1 MIDWVLARQRGIV
14 GGSRFIVAGC
24 AFALIGI
31 ASLPHNAVD
40 RIVAII
46 GLALVAIVFAVWLA
60 VVALTI
66 AHPRLFRRLR
76 ERRAAGAAKRSEER

>member
-14 GGSRFIVAGC
+14 GGGRFIVAGC

-40 RIVAII
+40 RVVAII
-46 GLALVAIVFAVWLA
+46 GLILVAMVFFVWLA
-60 VVALTI
+60 VVVLTI

-76 ERRAAGAAKRSEER
+76 ERRASAAKRGEER

>member
-31 ASLPHNAVD
+31 ASLPHNAID
-40 RIVAII
+40 RIVAIV
-46 GLALVAIVFAVWLA
+46 GLTLVAIVFAVWLA
-60 VVALTI
+60 VVVLTI

-76 ERRAAGAAKRSEER
+76 ESRAAVATKRSEEQ

>member
-1 MIDWVLARQRGIV
+1 MIDWLLARQRGIV

-31 ASLPHNAVD
+31 ASMPHNAID

-46 GLALVAIVFAVWLA
+46 SLIFVAIVFFLWLA
-60 VVALTI
+60 VVVLTI
-66 AHPRLFRRLR
+66 AHPRLFHRLR
-76 ERRAAGAAKRSEER
+76 ERRVELAAKRHEER

>member
-1 MIDWVLARQRGIV
+1 LIDWVLARQRGIV

-31 ASLPHNAVD
+31 ASLPHNALN

-46 GLALVAIVFAVWLA
+46 GLALVAIVFFVWLA
-60 VVALTI
+60 IVALTI
-66 AHPRLFRRLR
+66 AHPRLFRQLR
-76 ERRAAGAAKRSEER
+76 ERRMGVAGKRPEEQ

>member
-1 MIDWVLARQRGIV
+1 MLARQRGIV

-31 ASLPHNAVD
+31 ASLPRNAVD
-40 RIVAII
+40 RVVAII
-46 GLALVAIVFAVWLA
+46 GLTLVAIVFFTWLA

-66 AHPRLFRRLR
+66 ANPRLLRRLK
-76 ERRAAGAAKRSEER
+76 ERRAGVVEKGPEEQ

>member
-14 GGSRFIVAGC
+14 SGSRFIVAGC

-31 ASLPHNAVD
+31 ASLPRNAVD
-40 RIVAII
+40 RVVAII
-46 GLALVAIVFAVWLA
+46 GLILVAIVFFTWLA

-66 AHPRLFRRLR
+66 AHPRLFRQLR
-76 ERRAAGAAKRSEER
+76 ERRAGAAGKRPEEQ

>member
-14 GGSRFIVAGC
+14 GGSRLIVAGC

-46 GLALVAIVFAVWLA
+46 GLALVAIVFFVWLA
-60 VVALTI
+60 VVTLTI
-66 AHPRLFRRLR
+66 AHPRLFRQLR
-76 ERRAAGAAKRSEER
+76 ERRAEGGKRPEEQ

>member
-1 MIDWVLARQRGIV
+1 LIDWLLARQRGIV

-31 ASLPHNAVD
+31 ASLPHTGLD

-46 GLALVAIVFAVWLA
+46 SLILVAIVFFVWLA
-60 VVALTI
+60 VVVLTI
-66 AHPRLFRRLR
+66 AQPRLFHRLR
-76 ERRAAGAAKRSEER
+76 EHRAELAVKRHEER

>member
-1 MIDWVLARQRGIV
+1 MLARQRGIV
-14 GGSRFIVAGC
+14 AGSRFIVGGC

-40 RIVAII
+40 RVLAII
-46 GLALVAIVFAVWLA
+46 GLILVTIVFLVWLA
-60 VVALTI
+60 VVTLTI

-76 ERRAAGAAKRSEER
+76 ERRANMPATPPEQR

>member
-31 ASLPHNAVD
+31 ASLPHSAFD
-40 RIVAII
+40 RIVAVI
-46 GLALVAIVFAVWLA
+46 GLMTVATVFLVWLA
-60 VVALTI
+60 VVVLTI
-66 AHPRLFRRLR
+66 ANPRLLRRLR
-76 ERRAAGAAKRSEER
+76 ERRADVVGKRPGDR

>member
-1 MIDWVLARQRGIV
+1 LIDWLLARQRGIV

-31 ASLPHNAVD
+31 ASLPHTALD

-46 GLALVAIVFAVWLA
+46 SLILVAIVFFVWLA
-60 VVALTI
+60 VVVLTI
-66 AHPRLFRRLR
+66 AHPRLFHRLR
-76 ERRAAGAAKRSEER
+76 ERRAELAVKRHKER